1 VKIQIKH
8 RFDSSVLFECEAN
21 SMRVAVKLAIET
33 KADLSWANLFGA
45 DLSGANLSWA
55 NLSGADLSGANLSGA
70 DLSWANLS
78 GANLSGA
85 NLSGADLSWA
95 NLSGANLSGAD
106 LSWANLSGADL
117 SGADLSG
124 ANLDYSS
131 WPLWCGTKKVKIC
144 AKIFAQLCA
153 HLSVVDYKI
162 PAALKRE
169 LLRVAIK
176 SHRAVDL
183 GLKGGA

>member
-33 KADLSWANLFGA
+33 R
-45 DLSGANLSWA
+45 
-55 NLSGADLSGANLSGA
+55 
-70 DLSWANLS
+70 
-78 GANLSGA
+78 
-85 NLSGADLSWA
+85 
-95 NLSGANLSGAD
+95 
-106 LSWANLSGADL
+106 ANLSGADL

-124 ANLDYSS
+124 ADLSWANLSLADLSWANLSLADLSRANLSGANLSRADLSRANLSRADLSRANLSRANLSLANLSGSNLSGADLDYAS
-131 WPLWCGTKKVKIC
+131 WPLWCGTKKVKVG

-183 GLKGGA
+183 GLKVGA

>member
-1 VKIQIKH
+1 MKIQIKH

-33 KADLSWANLFGA
+33 RAN
-45 DLSGANLSWA
+45 
-55 NLSGADLSGANLSGA
+55 
-70 DLSWANLS
+70 
-78 GANLSGA
+78 
-85 NLSGADLSWA
+85 
-95 NLSGANLSGAD
+95 

-117 SGADLSG
+117 SGADLSWANLSLADLSRANLSG
-124 ANLDYSS
+124 ANLSRADLSRANLSRANLSLANLSGSNLSGADLDYAS
-131 WPLWCGTKKVKIC
+131 WPLWCGTKKVKVG

-183 GLKGGA
+183 GLKVGA

>member
-55 NLSGADLSGANLSGA
+55 NLSR
-70 DLSWANLS
+70 ANLS
-78 GANLSGA
+78 GANLS
-85 NLSGADLSWA
+85 WA
-95 NLSGANLSGAD
+95 NLSLAN

-117 SGADLSG
+117 
-124 ANLDYSS
+124 DYAS
-131 WPLWCGTKKVKIC
+131 WPLWCGTKKVKVG